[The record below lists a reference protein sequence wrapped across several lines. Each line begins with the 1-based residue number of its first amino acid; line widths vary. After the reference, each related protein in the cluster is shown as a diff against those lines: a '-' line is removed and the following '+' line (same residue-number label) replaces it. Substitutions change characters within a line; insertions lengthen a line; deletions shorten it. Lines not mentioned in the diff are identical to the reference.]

1 MLTCE
6 TCGEIVPEGTQYC
19 PNCGA
24 RLSGGGRL
32 CRTHR
37 IPLHRIRQMFRKIS
51 AHRTAPQIPRKAL
64 PHRHRKHRTL
74 SA

>member
-24 RLSGGGRL
+24 RLSGGE
-32 CRTHR
+32 
-37 IPLHRIRQMFRKIS
+37 PPVPD
-51 AHRTAPQIPRKAL
+51 APQIPRKAL

>member
-24 RLSGGGRL
+24 RLSGGG
-32 CRTHR
+32 
-37 IPLHRIRQMFRKIS
+37 PPVPDAPDSF
-51 AHRTAPQIPRKAL
+51 APDTADVPEDFGTPQIPRKAL

-74 SA
+74 PA

>member
-24 RLSGGGRL
+24 RLSGGEPPVPDAPEIGR
-32 CRTHR
+32 
-37 IPLHRIRQMFRKIS
+37 
-51 AHRTAPQIPRKAL
+51 AHV
-64 PHRHRKHRTL
+64 
-74 SA
+74 